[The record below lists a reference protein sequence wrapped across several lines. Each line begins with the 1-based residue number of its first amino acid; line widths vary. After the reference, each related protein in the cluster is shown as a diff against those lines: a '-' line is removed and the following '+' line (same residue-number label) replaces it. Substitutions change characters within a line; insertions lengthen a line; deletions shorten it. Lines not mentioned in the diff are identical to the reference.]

1 MEKITQNYVVLSGAY
16 GLDYG
21 NKRTII
27 ADFEAGK
34 AFIIRSVGVNE
45 AGKLCN
51 IRDFAKGV
59 TVELRYA
66 ADKQVVLY
74 KVKQ

>member
-1 MEKITQNYVVLSGAY
+1 MEKITQNYIVLSGAY
-16 GLDYG
+16 GRDYG

-34 AFIIRSVGVNE
+34 AFIIRSVGVNG

-66 ADKQVVLY
+66 ADNLVVLY